1 MKQGKKMRIAVIIFL
16 LFSNTLAHAKLFRYV
31 DPATG
36 STIFSNM
43 PIQKKESEPNAKE
56 RSSFN
61 KHSSSRSGAAF
72 PSVSLQ
78 TQRFRDMDRRKILQE
93 ELDIEKKTL
102 GMVMANGAAADT
114 VHRHRMNV
122 DALEREI
129 RNVK

>member
-1 MKQGKKMRIAVIIFL
+1 MLAALLTPVAPVAGVAALITGAGPAVKKDEVKVSI
-16 LFSNTLAHAKLFRYV
+16 N
-31 DPATG
+31 G
-36 STIFSNM
+36 
-43 PIQKKESEPNAKE
+43 
-56 RSSFN
+56 
-61 KHSSSRSGAAF
+61 F

-114 VHRHRMNV
+114 IHRHRMNV